1 MRVGTI
7 IAACGLLAWAATP
20 ARAHP
25 GHAAV
30 VVNVGQ
36 LRYAGDDVTVSTGD
50 AVGWVWKGPDTNHSV
65 TADDGSFDSDP
76 GKSAAQVSH
85 PSGDGFTFVAN
96 TPRVVTYHCKVHPTM
111 HGTVRVVEAPAPPPG
126 SQTGEQPRPDPP
138 RITRVRASMRP
149 GYALL
154 RFRLSAAADL
164 RATVRRLRD
173 RRVVRRVRFSAPAGN
188 RRRLITLFGLRAG
201 RYRITLTGTDPVSGL
216 PARAVS
222 TNVRVGAR
230 ARGRVR

>member
-1 MRVGTI
+1 MKVGL
-7 IAACGLLAWAATP
+7 IAVACGLLAWAAAP

-30 VVNVGQ
+30 IVDIGQ
-36 LRYAGDDVTVSTGD
+36 LRYASDDVSVYAGD

-85 PSGDGFTFVAN
+85 PDADGWSVVLN
-96 TPRVVTYHCKVHPTM
+96 KLGVVTYHCKVHPTM
-111 HGTVRVVEAPAPPPG
+111 HGTIRVAEAPPPPPG
-126 SQTGEQPRPDPP
+126 STPGPQPLPEPP
-138 RITRVRASMRP
+138 RLTRVRASLRT

-154 RFRLSAAADL
+154 RFRLSAPATV

-173 RRVVRRVRFSAPAGN
+173 QRVVRRLRFSARSGN
-188 RRRLITLFGLRAG
+188 RRRLLTLFGLRRG
-201 RYRITLTGTDPVSGL
+201 RYRVTLAPTDPATGL
-216 PARAVS
+216 PGKAVW
-222 TNVRVGAR
+222 TDVRVRSG
-230 ARGRVR
+230 GRS